1 MFESHKKYF
10 SNKRHYTKKKTNS
23 YYSNETSTK
32 SRTRKRR
39 GSLKE
44 VDDNFTYQTTSSTE
58 NHIETQ
64 NSKEV
69 TEFLLEPEAEVEE
82 NKENISVFSNQP
94 SSTKSSKKQSS
105 NEDSPTI
112 NVSNETLKEAFYF
125 PKKLTNMYNLMY
137 NQYQMQYSFYNTPQ
151 PYTNNVT
158 NSPPYTRQLSSSSV
172 MPSNYYN
179 SPFSVNKSYTYPGR
193 RYSGSNMNLSE
204 KEKENTDIL
213 SINIKLPNK
222 EVNVFKIRRYDDM
235 FKTVKIFCEINQLE
249 SKYIRPLIIYI
260 IKALNAIY
268 GIMNVKLS
276 EEEIKY
282 LHNLRQTCM

>member
-10 SNKRHYTKKKTNS
+10 SSKRHYTKKKTNS
-23 YYSNETSTK
+23 YYSNGTSTK
-32 SRTRKRR
+32 PRTRKRR

-44 VDDNFTYQTTSSTE
+44 ADDSFTYQTSPFTE
-58 NHIETQ
+58 NHIETK
-64 NSKEV
+64 NTNEV
-69 TEFLLEPEAEVEE
+69 TEFLLEPEAEIEE

-105 NEDSPTI
+105 NEDSPII
-112 NVSNETLKEAFYF
+112 NVSNETLQEAFYF

-137 NQYQMQYSFYNTPQ
+137 NQYQMQYPLYNTPQ
-151 PYTNNVT
+151 QYPNNVT
-158 NSPPYTRQLSSSSV
+158 TSPPYIRQLSSRQ
-172 MPSNYYN
+172 SNVYD
-179 SPFSVNKSYTYPGR
+179 SPFSVKRAYTYPGR

-213 SINIKLPNK
+213 NISIKLPNK
-222 EVNVFKIRRYDDM
+222 EVNVIKIRRYDDM
-235 FKTVKIFCEINQLE
+235 FNTVKIFCEINQLE

-268 GIMNVKLS
+268 GIVNLKLS
-276 EEEIKY
+276 QEEIKF
-282 LHNLRQTCM
+282 LHNLRKSCI

>member
-10 SNKRHYTKKKTNS
+10 SSKRHYTKPHTNS
-23 YYSNETSTK
+23 YYSNGTSTRP
-32 SRTRKRR
+32 RTRKRR

-44 VDDNFTYQTTSSTE
+44 VDDNFTYQTTPSTE
-58 NHIETQ
+58 SHIETK
-64 NSKEV
+64 NTNEV
-69 TEFLLEPEAEVEE
+69 TEFLLEPEAEMEE

-112 NVSNETLKEAFYF
+112 NVSNETLQEAFYF

-137 NQYQMQYSFYNTPQ
+137 NQYQMQYSLYNTPQ
-151 PYTNNVT
+151 QYPNNVT
-158 NSPPYTRQLSSSSV
+158 TSPPYIRHLSSRQ
-172 MPSNYYN
+172 SNVYD
-179 SPFSVNKSYTYPGR
+179 SPFSVNRSYTYPGR

-213 SINIKLPNK
+213 NINIKLPNK
-222 EVNVFKIRRYDDM
+222 EVNVIKIRRYDDM

-268 GIMNVKLS
+268 GIVNLKLS
-276 EEEIKY
+276 QEEIKF
-282 LHNLRQTCM
+282 LHNLRQSCI